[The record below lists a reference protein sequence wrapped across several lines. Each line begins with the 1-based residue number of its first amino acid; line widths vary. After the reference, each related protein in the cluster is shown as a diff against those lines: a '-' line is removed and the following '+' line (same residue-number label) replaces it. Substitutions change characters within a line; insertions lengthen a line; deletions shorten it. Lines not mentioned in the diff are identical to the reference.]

1 MGDDKDDIYYEDDL
15 LKMLSEALDE
25 LEETKSKMAT
35 STAASSATIA
45 IPGIPD
51 SSVMYDSAATV
62 PSEDVLI
69 KLANKNMLQ
78 SHTNMSMD
86 EIQATGEQY
95 KTQIKIRMMDTM
107 RQEIMNKTKFT
118 MIQDKANYRMNFKAQ
133 VYVFTEEELKKFIK
147 DVINS

>member
-1 MGDDKDDIYYEDDL
+1 MGDDKDDIYYDNDL

-25 LEETKSKMAT
+25 LEEKKSKMAT

-45 IPGIPD
+45 VPGISD
-51 SSVMYDSAATV
+51 SSVMYDTAATV

-69 KLANKNMLQ
+69 KLASKNMLQ

>member
-1 MGDDKDDIYYEDDL
+1 MGDDIYYDNDL

-25 LEETKSKMAT
+25 LEEKKSKMAT

-45 IPGIPD
+45 VPGISD
-51 SSVMYDSAATV
+51 SSVMYDTAATV

-69 KLANKNMLQ
+69 KLASKNMLQ

>member
-1 MGDDKDDIYYEDDL
+1 MGDDIYYDNDL

-25 LEETKSKMAT
+25 LEEKKSKMAT

-69 KLANKNMLQ
+69 KLASKNMLQ